1 MNREKAFQALN
12 ALDDRYIAEALRY
25 APEGAAGASERSAS
39 MKSKRIVTL
48 ALAAALI
55 LALGA
60 AAWAIGLS
68 IHRQRQQEL
77 RQELQVDENRVED
90 YVEYPVPEDPE
101 QAPESGVT
109 LLSAM
114 NDGEF
119 QNYWVVLN
127 GVTPEMVERMAAPI
141 LEDRD
146 GSPLGENDH
155 RYCWLYCGWDGE
167 SWYDVWP
174 EGGHNAQGIR
184 DAYDPE
190 TCTLT
195 VRTAITIDRMPER
208 AELRFIIVDTID
220 YGDAHV
226 SDGELVWDLGS
237 VSVERTGQTLR
248 TVWFTEPV
256 SFENGDYGGGEFLGM
271 ELSASGVNWILRHD
285 GVSEMYHPHEFAS
298 EEERQEYLALEQSW
312 LQAIDELERTAVL
325 HFADGSS
332 MAVNPPLS
340 SEPAGDRVKDKCI
353 FGHTIDPSQVVGV
366 TLGGRTF
373 EIP

>member
-25 APEGAAGASERSAS
+25 APEGAAGAPERSAS

-127 GVTPEMVERMAAPI
+127 GVTPAMVERMAAPI

-174 EGGHNAQGIR
+174 EGGHSAQGIR
-184 DAYDPE
+184 DAYDAE
-190 TCTLT
+190 TGTLT
-195 VRTAITIDRMPER
+195 VRTAITTDRMPEE
-208 AELRFIIVDTID
+208 AELRFIILDTID
-220 YGDAHV
+220 YGDGH

-248 TVWFTEPV
+248 TVWFPEPV
-256 SFENGDYGGGEFLGM
+256 RFENGDYGAGEFLGM

-285 GVSEMYHPHEFAS
+285 GVREMYHPHEFAS
-298 EEERQEYLALEQSW
+298 EEERRAYLALEQSW

-353 FGHTIDPSQVVGV
+353 FGHTIDPSQVVAV
-366 TLGGRTF
+366 TLGGQTF

>member
-25 APEGAAGASERSAS
+25 APEAAAGASERSGS
-39 MKSKRIVTL
+39 MRSKRIVTL

-174 EGGHNAQGIR
+174 EGGHNAQSIR
-184 DAYDPE
+184 DAYDAE
-190 TCTLT
+190 TGTLT
-195 VRTAITIDRMPER
+195 VRTAITTDRMPEE
-208 AELRFIIVDTID
+208 AELRFIILDTID

-256 SFENGDYGGGEFLGM
+256 RFENGDYGAGEFLGL

-285 GVSEMYHPHEFAS
+285 GVSEMYHPHEFTS
-298 EEERQEYLALEQSW
+298 EEERQAYLALEQSW

-340 SEPAGDRVKDKCI
+340 SELVGDRVKDKCI

>member
-25 APEGAAGASERSAS
+25 APEGAAGAPERSAS

-174 EGGHNAQGIR
+174 EGGHSAQGIR

-190 TCTLT
+190 TGTLT
-195 VRTAITIDRMPER
+195 VRTAITADRMPEE
-208 AELRFIIVDTID
+208 AELRFIILDTID
-220 YGDAHV
+220 YGDGH

-256 SFENGDYGGGEFLGM
+256 RFENGGYGAGEFLGM

-285 GVSEMYHPHEFAS
+285 GVREMYHPHEFAG
-298 EEERQEYLALEQSW
+298 EEERRAYLALEQSW

-340 SEPAGDRVKDKCI
+340 SELVGDRVKDKCI
-353 FGHTIDPSQVVGV
+353 FGHTIDPSLVVGV

>member
-25 APEGAAGASERSAS
+25 APEEAAGASERSGS

-174 EGGHNAQGIR
+174 EGGHNAQSIR

-190 TCTLT
+190 TGTLT
-195 VRTAITIDRMPER
+195 VRTAITADRMPER
-208 AELRFIIVDTID
+208 AELRFIILDTID
-220 YGDAHV
+220 YGDGH

-248 TVWFTEPV
+248 TVWFPEPV
-256 SFENGDYGGGEFLGM
+256 CFENGDYGAGEFLGM
-271 ELSASGVNWILRHD
+271 ELSASGLNWILRHD
-285 GVSEMYHPHEFAS
+285 GVREMYHPHEFAS
-298 EEERQEYLALEQSW
+298 EEERQAYLALEQSW
-312 LQAIDELERTAVL
+312 LRVIDELERTAVL

-340 SEPAGDRVKDKCI
+340 SEPAGDRGKDKCI
-353 FGHTIDPSQVVGV
+353 FGHTIDPSQVVAV
-366 TLGGRTF
+366 TLGGQTF